1 MNTQNQR
8 ILDHMRRNR
17 GITSLEAVHECGCT
31 RLSARI
37 WDLRAMGYN
46 IEGVYEEGRDRYGN
60 LTKYKRYFLRED

>member
-1 MNTQNQR
+1 MTTQNQR
-8 ILDHMRRNR
+8 ILEHMRRNR
-17 GITSLEAVHECGCT
+17 GITALEAVHECGCT